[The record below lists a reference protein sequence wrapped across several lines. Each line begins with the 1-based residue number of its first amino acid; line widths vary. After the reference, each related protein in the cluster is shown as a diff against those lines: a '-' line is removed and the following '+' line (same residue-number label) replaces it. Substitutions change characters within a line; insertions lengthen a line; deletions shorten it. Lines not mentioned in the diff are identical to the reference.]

1 MLREFCYKCFN
12 NLFYSVFLRI
22 CVCFLPRVTKVWRK
36 TIQKQRTA
44 RKKHRALAVGC
55 LRFQETSPRRYQ
67 RNPIW
72 KKNIQHWNFNVL
84 ANVLRWIT
92 VRASYIFQIYNSIS
106 MGPAMILLPTF
117 DLSFYFSKVFF
128 MYLSFICIIILTSFD
143 IKKFSRDYLKAN
155 QTFGE
160 QQGSWTRQKRRPE
173 SQLPIASGTNSRE
186 EMVQ

>member
-1 MLREFCYKCFN
+1 MDLKLGIWILRLTHISHAMPREFCYKCFN

-117 DLSFYFSKVFF
+117 DLSFYFSKVF
-128 MYLSFICIIILTSFD
+128 LCIYPL
-143 IKKFSRDYLKAN
+143 YAL
-155 QTFGE
+155 
-160 QQGSWTRQKRRPE
+160 
-173 SQLPIASGTNSRE
+173 
-186 EMVQ
+186 